1 MTRFPK
7 LAAAA
12 VALMLGL
19 AAAPALHAAGSNDPA
34 HEKSM
39 SGHDMMGNGMMGS
52 GQMGQMMDHCSQM
65 MQGMSG
71 DSDAPN
77 DQWRRQ
83 EPAAPEKKR

>member
-12 VALMLGL
+12 VALMFGL
-19 AAAPALHAAGSNDPA
+19 AAVPALHAAGSNDPA
-34 HEKSM
+34 RERSM
-39 SGHDMMGNGMMGS
+39 PGNDMMGNGMMGN

-65 MQGMSG
+65 MQDMSG
-71 DSDAPN
+71 GSDAPN

-83 EPAAPEKKR
+83 EPAAPEEKR

>member
-12 VALMLGL
+12 AALIFGL
-19 AAAPALHAAGSNDPA
+19 AAAPALLAAGSNAPA
-34 HEKSM
+34 RERSM

-52 GQMGQMMDHCSQM
+52 GTMGQMMDHCSQM

-71 DSDAPN
+71 GSDAPN
-77 DQWRRQ
+77 DQWRKQ